1 MAEYKFPAQVNYG
14 WGLSLNMTGKAPAV
28 AKRIFETYEDALAY
42 VNDANDSAIAG
53 LTLTVMNDT
62 DEDKNGVYFVAKV
75 GSSVGANDG
84 VLEQV
89 GSQSQI
95 DGSIEKEAAARKAV
109 TGINAD
115 TYQPNGS
122 ANYIQEAT
130 SMNDADV
137 KLDTAL
143 AALQTDFG
151 SLTVYYDS
159 SAKKVQLKK
168 GEAVISEFDATAFV
182 KDGMLYSVALE
193 GDSIAFTFNTDA
205 GKEKITVELTKFID
219 TAAKMQLTG
228 YVISDKA
235 NEELVL
241 APTDTVNIAFG
252 KLEKAIVDNE
262 EVCSKAFDAVKA
274 SVGLGTNLE
283 YVKETSSNYLND
295 ATSFKDAD
303 AKLDAAIKTV
313 SDSITNLTV
322 WDCGE
327 Y

>member
-28 AKRIFETYEDALAY
+28 TKRIFETYEDALAY

-62 DEDKNGVYFVAKV
+62 EDKNGVYFVAKV

-168 GEAVISEFDATAFV
+168 GEDVISEFDATAFV
-182 KDGMLYSVALE
+182 KDGMLDSVALE

>member
-1 MAEYKFPAQVNYG
+1 MAEYIFPAQVNYG

-28 AKRIFETYEDALAY
+28 TKRIFETYEDALAY

-62 DEDKNGVYFVAKV
+62 EDKNGVYFVAKV

-84 VLEQV
+84 VLKQV

-115 TYQPNGS
+115 TYQKNAS
-122 ANYIQEAT
+122 AKIIQNAT

-159 SAKKVQLKK
+159 GAKKVQLKK
-168 GEAVISEFDATAFV
+168 GAGVISEFDATAFV
-182 KDGMLYSVALE
+182 KDGMLDSVALE

-205 GKEKITVELTKFID
+205 GKEKITVALTKFID

-235 NEELVL
+235 NEELAL

-262 EVCSKAFDAVKA
+262 EVCSKAFDVVKA

-283 YVKETSSNYLND
+283 YVKETSSNYLNE

-313 SDSITNLTV
+313 SDSIANLTV